1 MMFSHIDRSQIQKSA
16 WCLNKIGREWSSVS
30 FEQLKLNLELENWLK
45 IEKIKI
51 AATNF
56 ESRNLRIE
64 TFLWER
70 AALKW
75 KSARNTSFR
84 C

>member
-1 MMFSHIDRSQIQKSA
+1 MFSHIDCSQIKKSA
-16 WCLNKIGREWSSVS
+16 WRLNKMCREWSSVS
-30 FEQLKLNLELENWLK
+30 FEQLKLDHELENWLK

-51 AATNF
+51 SATTF
-56 ESRNLRIE
+56 ESRNLTIE
-64 TFLWER
+64 ILLWKR